1 MHHLNYHHLYYFYL
15 VAREG
20 SIAQAAKLLHV
31 TPQTVSG
38 QLSTFENQ
46 IGYPLFDRVN
56 KRLYLNDKGKV
67 SFQYASEI
75 FHKGHQLA
83 EILNAGDEVNTKEF
97 VIGITNGIPKV
108 LFYDFVHDT
117 MRNFANVKYV
127 IKEDSFDGLLKE
139 LAINAIDFIVA
150 DRGIAPGSQ
159 VSANSHFLGESA
171 LSFFAK
177 APLSHSQTF
186 PDCLNHMPLL
196 IQGNTSGIHHAL
208 MSWLETEQLYPKIV
222 AEFDDTAL
230 LKLFGS
236 EDFGVFC
243 APSAIS
249 NHVEAQYG
257 VYCIGQAHSLN
268 ERYYAITGKSR
279 VDFTITESIIKAARI
294 ILGYSQ
300 KLIDA

>member
-20 SIAQAAKLLHV
+20 SIAKAAKLLHV

-46 IGYPLFDRVN
+46 LGYPLFDRIN
-56 KRLYLNDKGKV
+56 KRLYLNAKGKI
-67 SFQYASEI
+67 SYQYASEI
-75 FHKGHQLA
+75 FNKGNQLA
-83 EILNAGDEVNTKEF
+83 EILNNSDEVNTKEF

-108 LFYDFVHDT
+108 LFYDFVHST
-117 MRNFANVKYV
+117 MRTYANVRYV

-150 DRGIAPGSQ
+150 DRGIAPGTQ
-159 VSANSHFLGESA
+159 VNANSYFLGESS

-177 APLSHSQTF
+177 RPLNDSQHF
-186 PDCLNHMPLL
+186 PSCLNQMPLL
-196 IQGNTSGIHHAL
+196 IQGYTSGIRQAL
-208 MSWLETEQLYPKIV
+208 ASWLETEQLYPKIV
-222 AEFDDTAL
+222 AEFDDSAL

-249 NHVEAQYG
+249 KHVEAQYG
-257 VYCIGQAHSLN
+257 VHRICNANTLN
-268 ERYYAITGKSR
+268 ERNYAITGKSR
-279 VDFTITESIIKAARI
+279 SDYTISEAIIHEARK
-294 ILGYSQ
+294 ILR
-300 KLIDA
+300 

>member
-20 SIAQAAKLLHV
+20 SIAKAAKLLHV

-38 QLSTFENQ
+38 QLSTFESQ
-46 IGYPLFDRVN
+46 LGYSLFDRIN
-56 KRLYLNDKGKV
+56 KRLYLNARGKV
-67 SFQYASEI
+67 SYQYASEI
-75 FHKGHQLA
+75 FHKGNQLA
-83 EILNAGDEVNTKEF
+83 EILNNSDEVNTKEF

-117 MRNFANVKYV
+117 MREHANVKYV

-150 DRGIAPGSQ
+150 DRGIAPGTQINAS
-159 VSANSHFLGESA
+159 SFFLGESS

-177 APLSHSQTF
+177 HPLHQSLYF
-186 PDCLNHMPLL
+186 PQCLNDMPILM
-196 IQGNTSGIHHAL
+196 QGHTSGIRHGL
-208 MSWLETEQLYPKIV
+208 SSWLETEQLYPKIM

-236 EDFGVFC
+236 EGFGVFC
-243 APSAIS
+243 APSAIAE
-249 NHVEAQYG
+249 HVETQYG
-257 VYCIGQAHSLN
+257 VHCIGKAPSLN

-279 VDFTITESIIKAARI
+279 ADDTISKSIVEKARQ
-294 ILGYSQ
+294 ILT
-300 KLIDA
+300 I

>member
-15 VAREG
+15 IAREG
-20 SIAQAAKLLHV
+20 SIAKAAKLLHV
-31 TPQTVSG
+31 TPQTASG

-46 IGYPLFDRVN
+46 LGYSLFDRIN

-75 FHKGHQLA
+75 FQKGHQLA
-83 EILNAGDEVNTKEF
+83 EILSSDDDVNSKEF
-97 VIGITNGIPKV
+97 VIGITNGVPKV

-150 DRGIAPGSQ
+150 DRGIAPGTQ
-159 VSANSHFLGESA
+159 INANSHFLGESS

-177 APLSHSQTF
+177 EPLLNQHSF
-186 PDCLNHMPLL
+186 PECLNHMPLL

-208 MSWLETEQLYPKIV
+208 TSWLESEQLYPKIV
-222 AEFDDTAL
+222 AEFDDSAL

-236 EDFGVFC
+236 ENLGAFC

-249 NHVEAQYG
+249 AHVETQYG
-257 VYCIGQAHSLN
+257 VHCIGQANNLN

-279 VDFTITESIIKAARI
+279 ADYTIIEAIIKTAQG
-294 ILGYSQ
+294 ILNNS
-300 KLIDA
+300 D

>member
-20 SIAQAAKLLHV
+20 SIAKAAKLLHV

-46 IGYPLFDRVN
+46 LGYPLFDRIN
-56 KRLYLNDKGKV
+56 KRLYLNAKGKV
-67 SFQYASEI
+67 SYQYASEI
-75 FHKGHQLA
+75 FNKGNQLA
-83 EILNAGDEVNTKEF
+83 EILNNSDEVNTKEF

-108 LFYDFVHDT
+108 LFYDFVHST
-117 MRNFANVKYV
+117 MRKFANVRYV

-150 DRGIAPGSQ
+150 DRGIAPGTQ
-159 VSANSHFLGESA
+159 INANSYFLGESS

-177 APLSHSQTF
+177 RQLADHEHF
-186 PDCLNHMPLL
+186 PACLNQMPLL
-196 IQGNTSGIHHAL
+196 IQGYTSGIRQAL
-208 MSWLETEQLYPKIV
+208 TSWLETEQLYPKIV
-222 AEFDDTAL
+222 AEFDDSAL

-249 NHVEAQYG
+249 AHVEAQYD
-257 VYCIGQAHSLN
+257 VHRIGNASALN

-279 VDFTITESIIKAARI
+279 ADYTISEAIVTEARE
-294 ILGYSQ
+294 ILQ
-300 KLIDA
+300 RPLIV

>member
-20 SIAQAAKLLHV
+20 SIAKAAKLLHV

-38 QLSTFENQ
+38 QLSTFETQ
-46 IGYPLFDRVN
+46 LGYSLFDRIN
-56 KRLYLNDKGKV
+56 KRLYLNARGKV
-67 SFQYASEI
+67 SYQYASEI
-75 FHKGHQLA
+75 FHKGNQLA
-83 EILNAGDEVNTKEF
+83 EILNNSDEVNTKEF
-97 VIGITNGIPKV
+97 VIGIPNGIPKV
-108 LFYDFVHDT
+108 LFYDFVHAT
-117 MRNFANVKYV
+117 MRKFSQVKYV

-150 DRGIAPGSQ
+150 DRGIAPGTQ
-159 VSANSHFLGESA
+159 ISANSSFLGESS

-177 APLSHSQTF
+177 APLNESQTF
-186 PDCLNHMPLL
+186 PECLNQMPLL
-196 IQGNTSGIHHAL
+196 IQGNTSGIRQAL
-208 MSWLETEQLYPKIV
+208 TSWLETEQLYPKIV

-249 NHVEAQYG
+249 KHVEEQYG
-257 VYCIGQAHSLN
+257 VYCIGNASTLN

-279 VDFTITESIIKAARI
+279 ADYTISEAIVDAARE
-294 ILGYSQ
+294 IL
-300 KLIDA
+300 A

>member
-20 SIAQAAKLLHV
+20 SIAKAAKLLHV

-38 QLSTFENQ
+38 QLSTFESQ
-46 IGYPLFDRVN
+46 LGYSLFDRIN
-56 KRLYLNDKGKV
+56 KRLYLNAKGKV
-67 SFQYASEI
+67 SYQYASEI
-75 FHKGHQLA
+75 FHKGYQLA
-83 EILNAGDEVNTKEF
+83 EILNNSDEITTNEF

-108 LFYDFVHDT
+108 LFYDFVHST
-117 MRNFANVKYV
+117 MRAFSNVKYI

-150 DRGIAPGSQ
+150 DRGIAPGTQ
-159 VSANSHFLGESA
+159 VNANSYFLGESS

-177 APLSHSQTF
+177 QALSNNQQF
-186 PDCLNHMPLL
+186 PTCLNQMPLL
-196 IQGNTSGIHHAL
+196 IQGYTSGIRQAL
-208 MSWLETEQLYPKIV
+208 TSWLEAEQLHPKII
-222 AEFDDTAL
+222 AEFDDSAL

-236 EDFGVFC
+236 ENFGVFC

-249 NHVEAQYG
+249 QHVEAQYN
-257 VYCIGQAHSLN
+257 VHCIGNAATLN

-279 VDFTITESIIKAARI
+279 ADNTICNAIVRSAQT
-294 ILGYSQ
+294 ILQGG
-300 KLIDA
+300 D

>member
-20 SIAQAAKLLHV
+20 SIAKAAKLLHV

-38 QLSTFENQ
+38 QLSTFESQ
-46 IGYPLFDRVN
+46 LGYSLFDRIN
-56 KRLYLNDKGKV
+56 KRLYLNAKGKV
-67 SFQYASEI
+67 SYQYASEI
-75 FHKGHQLA
+75 FHKGNQLA
-83 EILNAGDEVNTKEF
+83 EILNNSDEVNTKEF

-108 LFYDFVHDT
+108 LFYDFVHST
-117 MRNFANVKYV
+117 MRKFANVRYV

-150 DRGIAPGSQ
+150 DRGIAPGTQ
-159 VSANSHFLGESA
+159 VNANSYFLGESS

-177 APLSHSQTF
+177 APLSEHQRF
-186 PDCLNHMPLL
+186 PSCLNQMPLL
-196 IQGNTSGIHHAL
+196 IQGYTSGIRNAL
-208 MSWLETEQLYPKIV
+208 TSWLETEQLYPKIV
-222 AEFDDTAL
+222 AEFDDSAL

-249 NHVEAQYG
+249 AHVEAQYD
-257 VYCIGQAHSLN
+257 VNCIGNANTLN
-268 ERYYAITGKSR
+268 EQYYAITGKSR
-279 VDFTITESIIKAARI
+279 ADYTISEAIVAEART
-294 ILGYSQ
+294 ILQ
-300 KLIDA
+300 TP

>member
-1 MHHLNYHHLYYFYL
+1 MHHLNYHHLYYFFL

-20 SIAQAAKLLHV
+20 SIAKAASLLHV

-46 IGYPLFDRVN
+46 LGYCLFDRVN
-56 KRLYLNDKGKV
+56 KRLHLNTKGKV
-67 SFQYASEI
+67 VFQHASEI
-75 FHKGHQLA
+75 FNKGNQLA
-83 EILNAGDEVNTKEF
+83 EILNSHEDVSSKEF

-108 LFYDFVHDT
+108 LFYDFVHHT
-117 MRNFANVKYV
+117 MREHANVKYI

-150 DRGIAPGSQ
+150 DRGIAPGTQINAS
-159 VSANSHFLGESA
+159 SFFLGESA
-171 LSFFAK
+171 MSFFAK
-177 APLSHSQTF
+177 HPLHPHQHF
-186 PDCLNHMPLL
+186 PQCLNEMPLL
-196 IQGNTSGIHHAL
+196 MQGHTSGIRHAL
-208 MSWLETEQLYPKIV
+208 TSWLETEQLYPKIV

-243 APSAIS
+243 APSAIAE
-249 NHVEAQYG
+249 HVEAQYG
-257 VYCIGQAHSLN
+257 VHCIGNAPSLN

-279 VDFTITESIIKAARI
+279 ADYTISKAIVEKARQ
-294 ILGYSQ
+294 ILNV
-300 KLIDA
+300 

>member
-20 SIAQAAKLLHV
+20 SIAKAAQLLHV

-46 IGYPLFDRVN
+46 LGYLLFDRIN
-56 KRLYLNDKGKV
+56 KRLYLNTKGKMCY
-67 SFQYASEI
+67 QYASEI
-75 FHKGHQLA
+75 FHKGNQLA
-83 EILNAGDEVNTKEF
+83 EILNNKDEVSTKEF

-108 LFYDFVHDT
+108 LFYDFVHET
-117 MRNFANVKYV
+117 MRRFDNVKYV
-127 IKEDSFDGLLKE
+127 IREDSFDGLLKE

-150 DRGIAPGSQ
+150 DRGVAPGTQ
-159 VSANSHFLGESA
+159 INANSYFLGESS

-177 APLSHSQTF
+177 HPLSKHQHF
-186 PDCLNHMPLL
+186 PECLNAMPLL
-196 IQGNTSGIHHAL
+196 MQGSASGIRHSL
-208 MSWLETEQLYPKIV
+208 TSWLETEQLYPKTV

-236 EDFGVFC
+236 ENFGVFC

-249 NHVEAQYG
+249 NHVEEQYG
-257 VYCIGQAHSLN
+257 VHCIGNASTLK

-279 VDFTITESIIKAARI
+279 ADYTICEAIVGAARQ
-294 ILGYSQ
+294 IL
-300 KLIDA
+300 DP